1 MDMVDQGIAFI
12 IMQIGNSDLDKIYAD
27 IFVPAI
33 KSTGLDP
40 KRIDQDN
47 SGNLLKK
54 EIVEYIEKAEIIIA
68 DITNERPNCYLEI
81 GYAMGLDKYKNL
93 IFTVRED
100 HYHESQNYIKGGPKI
115 HFDVSGYDIL
125 FWDPNNLDKFKTSLT
140 DKINRRLATISP
152 TSKALKQQQPLW
164 DETWLKEKRKY
175 VAEIYEKSSFKR
187 NMEIL
192 ISPVSYNLNI
202 TQNELL
208 DITDESQI
216 ETFGWPIGIVYK
228 NVLELKPI
236 AKSDGILSVVYGL
249 ETNKSLDY
257 SYFKKNGQIYIS
269 KNLFEDHSFP
279 TSIIPDARVRRT
291 TEIFLYI
298 LRFYSRCKLPVDE
311 RIEVEIKY
319 SGLLNNTISFGTN
332 GYPVRQKISSEN
344 EWSLKTVTSLS
355 DIEKRLTELVMEF
368 TNGLLVLFDFFELDF
383 GHINSIV
390 DDYVKN
396 TNKARR

>member
-228 NVLELKPI
+228 NVPELKPI

-344 EWSLKTVTSLS
+344 EWSLK
-355 DIEKRLTELVMEF
+355 KQ
-368 TNGLLVLFDFFELDF
+368 
-383 GHINSIV
+383 
-390 DDYVKN
+390 
-396 TNKARR
+396 